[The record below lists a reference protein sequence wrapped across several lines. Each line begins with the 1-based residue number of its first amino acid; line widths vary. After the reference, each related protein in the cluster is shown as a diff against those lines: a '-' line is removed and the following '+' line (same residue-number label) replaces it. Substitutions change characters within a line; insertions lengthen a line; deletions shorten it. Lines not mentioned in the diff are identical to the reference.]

1 MVPAWEYRVEER
13 RTTAD
18 VAWLNALGQEGWE
31 AVQSL
36 PLHDAM
42 GNSLPQV
49 GHIWL
54 FKRMVIDHPMIVQTQ
69 EVSGADDVGLVTA
82 DVEDQRTLQSL
93 AASHERRM
101 EAMQEQPKRRHQMSE
116 ENRQK
121 ARERMQAMVAARK
134 VNRHAVQEPETQE
147 TDREPA
153 LP

>member
-1 MVPAWEYRVEER
+1 MMVPAWEYRVEER

-54 FKRMVIDHPMIVQTQ
+54 FKRMVLDHPFVLSSEQSAPVGETR
-69 EVSGADDVGLVTA
+69 GALDYQNRLRA
-82 DVEDQRTLQSL
+82 SEEEDATPEKP
-93 AASHERRM
+93 A
-101 EAMQEQPKRRHQMSE
+101 RRHQMSE

-134 VNRHAVQEPETQE
+134 AERLPQQPQ
-147 TDREPA
+147 DRVSGAPVGESVGV
-153 LP
+153 